1 MKSGNL
7 NFLEP
12 CGPLQ
17 ACNGTALPFYLIYIY
32 IYIYDLPFRNA
43 QDTSLSNG
51 KIIAEVEVG
60 RSGCGLFLV
69 LSRHLPVET
78 EENHR
83 NPLSAEI

>member
-1 MKSGNL
+1 MGML
-7 NFLEP
+7 CLFIL
-12 CGPLQ
+12 
-17 ACNGTALPFYLIYIY
+17 YIHY
-32 IYIYDLPFRNA
+32 VVYA
-43 QDTSLSNG
+43 HDTSLSNG